1 MKSRNFAAI
10 KLLIGTSLL
19 STTFYGYSSE
29 VIYPIKFGE
38 KANESSLAAIN
49 DIKEESKEQAVQQ
62 IETAKDG
69 KKSAL
74 DKPFTDRKADL
85 SKQTGTKQ
93 NSASK
98 NSDRAGAFKVVFQAN
113 DMQESN
119 DMQKNNVR
127 SASSTQ
133 GNIELDKELSTQKAT
148 NQLAAAGKS
157 SMKDKSGSQTTQSLD
172 KDVTYSS
179 FTYSDKDVASTT
191 RSGSRSNV
199 NYSSTPA
206 NGQVGRKSA
215 HNGSVSLRDTINL
228 VLNWHPIIK
237 RSESEL
243 QQYEE
248 HIDEVKSAYYPSVDV
263 GMKSGFEE
271 NQYYGGNDRS
281 SKLVVNGNQMLYDF
295 GKTRNKV
302 NLAESTSARSVFNL
316 HKTVNDTIYE
326 SVSAYLQVV
335 RYTKLV
341 DIAEK
346 QVAGFKVI
354 NEIAKKRSNLG
365 ASAESDYSQA
375 KVRLASSESSLYEY
389 KAQLYRW
396 SSILNNLT
404 NQDVAGKIKLNFPE
418 EIYGV
423 CSTVNVKDLSSPN
436 IAMAE
441 AQVEMAKAQLGSAK
455 SDYFPTISLNP
466 TYEYE
471 LENESNTNS
480 NRKKGQFGVFVN
492 VSASLYEGG
501 ATSSRSKQA
510 EQALSAA
517 KFNLETE
524 KTDAKRKIIEATSQI
539 QSTQYS
545 LKAKEQREVEAI
557 KTRDL
562 YKLQYVEL
570 GSRSFSD
577 LLSAESEIHQTRMD
591 IVNSYYTISSFSV
604 ECLYQSGSLTKT
616 LTK

>member
-1 MKSRNFAAI
+1 MESRNFAAI

-29 VIYPIKFGE
+29 AIYPIKFGS
-38 KANESSLAAIN
+38 KANETLV
-49 DIKEESKEQAVQQ
+49 ESKEETKENAVQQ
-62 IETAKDG
+62 IEAAKKVDN
-69 KKSAL
+69 KKSAQ
-74 DKPFTDRKADL
+74 DKPFIDRKAD
-85 SKQTGTKQ
+85 SGKQADLKKETH
-93 NSASK
+93 
-98 NSDRAGAFKVVFQAN
+98 SDKPGSFKVVFQAN
-113 DMQESN
+113 DMQE
-119 DMQKNNVR
+119 KNLGT
-127 SASSTQ
+127 ASSTQ
-133 GNIELDKELSTQKAT
+133 EKRGADKDMSAQKTVNQSTAGNISVK
-148 NQLAAAGKS
+148 G
-157 SMKDKSGSQTTQSLD
+157 KSGSQTTKSLD
-172 KDVTYSS
+172 KDVTSTHFS
-179 FTYSDKDVASTT
+179 YSDKDVASTT
-191 RSGSRSNV
+191 RS
-199 NYSSTPA
+199 YSSYSSATVSSQA
-206 NGQVGRKSA
+206 GRKPA
-215 HNGSVSLRDTINL
+215 RNGNVSLRDTINL
-228 VLNWHPIIK
+228 VLNWHPVIK

-248 HIDEVKSAYYPSVDV
+248 YIDEAKSAYYPSVNV
-263 GMKSGFEE
+263 GVKSGFEE

-281 SKLVVNGNQMLYDF
+281 SKVVVNGSQMIYDF

-302 NLAESTSARSVFNL
+302 DLAESTSARSASGL
-316 HKTVNDTIYE
+316 HKTINDTVYE
-326 SVSAYLQVV
+326 SVTAYLQVV

-346 QVAGFKVI
+346 QVVGFKSI
-354 NEIAKKRSNLG
+354 NEIAKKRASLG

-389 KAQLYRW
+389 QAQLYRW

-404 NQDVAGKIKLNFPE
+404 NQDVATKIKLVFPE
-418 EIYGV
+418 EIHGV
-423 CSTVNVKDLSSPN
+423 CRTVNTKDLSSPN
-436 IAMAE
+436 IEMAE

-455 SDYFPTISLNP
+455 ADYYPTISLNP

-501 ATSSRSKQA
+501 ATSSRSRQA
-510 EQALSAA
+510 EQSLNAA
-517 KFNLETE
+517 KYNLETE
-524 KTDAKRKIIEATSQI
+524 KTEAKRKIIEATSQI

-604 ECLYQSGSLTKT
+604 ECLYQSGALAKT